1 MDSTVLISLPIWQS
15 GIDHWIE
22 LASLLPTLILLEFL
36 LSADNAIALAAIARR
51 QVDPIQ
57 EDRALNLGITAALL
71 LRIALILAAQ
81 WVLRFQVLQLAA
93 GLYLLFL
100 AADHWLS
107 SMVSENAAV
116 QCDGNLDS
124 GARSFP
130 VTVLIIAATDLAFSI
145 DSVAAAVAISDQ
157 LILVIIGAC
166 IGVLALRFTAGLFI
180 RWLDKYPRLESAGYT
195 AVGLIGLKLL
205 VQLLFYPLALPNW
218 LVPTLMTP
226 LFMWGFSIR
235 RKLTGEEI

>member
-1 MDSTVLISLPIWQS
+1 M
-15 GIDHWIE
+15 G
-22 LASLLPTLILLEFL
+22 
-36 LSADNAIALAAIARR
+36 
-51 QVDPIQ
+51 
-57 EDRALNLGITAALL
+57 
-71 LRIALILAAQ
+71 
-81 WVLRFQVLQLAA
+81 
-93 GLYLLFL
+93 
-100 AADHWLS
+100 
-107 SMVSENAAV
+107 
-116 QCDGNLDS
+116 
-124 GARSFP
+124 FP

-218 LVPTLMTP
+218 LVPALMTP